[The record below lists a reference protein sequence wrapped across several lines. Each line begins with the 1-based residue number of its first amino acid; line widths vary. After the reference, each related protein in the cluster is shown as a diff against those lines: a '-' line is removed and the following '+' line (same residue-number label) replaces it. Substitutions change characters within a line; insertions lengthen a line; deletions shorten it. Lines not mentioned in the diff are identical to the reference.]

1 MIRGNVTVE
10 ENTCKHRYNGICLLY
25 EELCPA
31 NVRYNDEN
39 ENNVPCDLASYIPIR
54 SNKSEK

>member
-1 MIRGNVTVE
+1 MGYACYVVNYV
-10 ENTCKHRYNGICLLY
+10 L
-25 EELCPA
+25 